1 MGGYR
6 WQHGFVVDGSA
17 CGSQQ
22 LIDGPRLE
30 GKKRS
35 PPLHR
40 NSMKFFAIKR
50 FTFGKVL
57 QVEMFPQLLYRS
69 HFKDATFQ
77 TIFGAQLK

>member
-6 WQHGFVVDGSA
+6 CQHGCVVDGSA
-17 CGSQQ
+17 RGSQQ
-22 LIDGPRLE
+22 LIDGSSLE

-40 NSMKFFAIKR
+40 NIMEFPAIKR

-57 QVEMFPQLLYRS
+57 QVEMFPQLLY
-69 HFKDATFQ
+69 
-77 TIFGAQLK
+77 